1 MLKRLQNFRRMPRA
15 VCEGPRLAGWRPTAG
30 SRITRASS
38 QDVGRLTSVG
48 AVLRKT
54 LVKSLIPVFAWA
66 LIAAAVAETN
76 TLSLVERRAQPKPLD
91 LKFTAVDG
99 TAFDLAKWR
108 GKVVLVDFWATWC
121 GPCRRA
127 VPDVVN
133 IYRKQHDKGF
143 EIVGISLDKDRDQM
157 LQFTK
162 DKGMSWPQYFD
173 GKVWR
178 NDLSTR
184 FGIEGI
190 PAMWLVDKQ
199 GRVRNT
205 DAGDDLEAEVTKL
218 LAE

>member
-1 MLKRLQNFRRMPRA
+1 MLKR
-15 VCEGPRLAGWRPTAG
+15 
-30 SRITRASS
+30 
-38 QDVGRLTSVG
+38 
-48 AVLRKT
+48 
-54 LVKSLIPVFAWA
+54 LIPVFAWA
-66 LIAAAVAETN
+66 LIAAAAAETN

-127 VPDVVN
+127 VPAVVN

-162 DKGMSWPQYFD
+162 DKGMAWPQYFD

-205 DAGDDLEAEVTKL
+205 EAGDDLEAEVTKL

>member
-1 MLKRLQNFRRMPRA
+1 M
-15 VCEGPRLAGWRPTAG
+15 
-30 SRITRASS
+30 
-38 QDVGRLTSVG
+38 
-48 AVLRKT
+48 
-54 LVKSLIPVFAWA
+54 KSLIPVFAWA